1 VKLQPL
7 KRYFVNYK
15 YGLDCWTVRSVEAVE
30 TKMLTSLGGVPLL
43 ERKLIEGYQSLLYT
57 N

>member
-7 KRYFVNYK
+7 KRHFVNYK
-15 YGLDCWTVRSVEAVE
+15 YGLDCWTVRRVEAVE
-30 TKMLTSLGGVPLL
+30 TKMLTSLGVPLL
-43 ERKLIEGYQSLLYT
+43 ERKLIEGYQTLLYT